1 MEAACFN
8 MLEEGEVVL
17 VAESGIW
24 GERFADMAERNG
36 KRRHAHNPKTFDLSF
51 SFIKYFTSW

>member
-17 VAESGIW
+17 VAQTGIW
-24 GERFADMAERNG
+24 GERFSDMAERNG
-36 KRRHAHNPKTFDLSF
+36 KCTLIGHLF
-51 SFIKYFTSW
+51 SLTYK

>member
-36 KRRHAHNPKTFDLSF
+36 
-51 SFIKYFTSW
+51 